1 MQTLGYGKE
10 ECLEFFLNC
19 VDQLLYWKKIQFST
33 AQNWKK
39 NIRTIYR
46 IFDENNKDERR
57 GNVKIEGLEHS
68 YFCGEVLAHPEQFQV
83 ILQNSETMAAGRSDG
98 LSNTTISNYMQM
110 LFFIMRNIAICTDDE
125 NIIEH
130 PVFKMQNLKRWE
142 KAWGAL
148 KIDSTNARLYS
159 YTNKILEANADWGD
173 LGNMI
178 KKEYLKNP
186 NNIKVV
192 TTYLLYLTYNT
203 LCARNDYGS
212 CFIYTR
218 GVEVPLKKRLTT
230 NYIDLNTNTIH
241 VNDTKNKRDIGNKE
255 YKTYQELSEEYLNV
269 LARSLRLLPRA
280 YLFTGEQG
288 SYIGDDHFGEFI
300 NKHLGKYYKYTEK
313 GVEKNLITG
322 CDMIRH
328 LFAQHYYRLSRQAM
342 ENRDASEQ
350 QQAEGVKIFLDS
362 IEKMLHSQTTHM
374 EGYITPY
381 MNTHPVNLQNL
392 ERKTRTFHYKPHYT
406 KVFTKDDRQ
415 IDKIKYYIDVYYKRM
430 EEYGDDYVDVFGFNN
445 SSVLERDGNN
455 YSPKTI
461 AEYVEKLLRNSSLS
475 TAECNKIR
483 NAIKNSNQ
491 NYEKYVNL
499 REKSKREG
507 HVYIP
512 DLEYNLPKN
521 AEAEPPVQ
529 WNTHNYEKFQH
540 QLDERPPFFKSK
552 STDMFMTN
560 TQFALETVNYEI
572 AKNVPHFEQQEKEPI
587 EEHEEPVQ
595 PIRER
600 QQPRQP
606 INNPKPTKNLGSSRN
621 VTTAQINKM
630 YRSRRHRKRTP
641 TGGAFVKMRIPQYG
655 RGLHVFNFF

>member
-46 IFDENNKDERR
+46 IFDENDKDERR
-57 GNVKIEGLEHS
+57 DNVKIEGLEHS

-98 LSNTTISNYMQM
+98 LPNTTISNYMQM

-148 KIDSTNARLYS
+148 KIDSTNSRLYS

-269 LARSLRLLPRA
+269 LARSLRLVPRA
-280 YLFTGEQG
+280 YLFTGSQG
-288 SYIGDDHFGEFI
+288 GLITDDHFGEYISSHF
-300 NKHLGKYYKYTEK
+300 GKYYHYTDK
-313 GVEKNLITG
+313 GVEKDLITG

-328 LFAQHYYRLSRQAM
+328 LFAQHYYRYYRQLI
-342 ENRDASEQ
+342 EKKDAGEQ
-350 QQAEGVKIFLDS
+350 AQAEGVKIFLDS
-362 IEKMLHSQTTHM
+362 IEKMLHSQNTHM
-374 EGYITPY
+374 MNYITPY
-381 MNTHPVNLQNL
+381 ANEHPVNLQEL
-392 ERKTRTFHYKPHYT
+392 ERKTRKFHYKPHFT

-415 IDKIKYYIDVYYKRM
+415 IDKIKYYIDVYNKRM
-430 EEYGDDYVDVFGFNN
+430 EKYGDDYVDVFGFNN
-445 SSVLERDGNN
+445 FSVLNREGEN
-455 YSPKTI
+455 YSPTT
-461 AEYVEKLLRNSSLS
+461 VENYIENLMKSSSLS
-475 TAECNKIR
+475 IGERNKIR
-483 NAIKNSNQ
+483 NAVKKSNQ
-491 NYEKYVNL
+491 NYKDYLDL
-499 REKSKREG
+499 REKRKKKG
-507 HVYIP
+507 HVYLP
-512 DLEYNLPKN
+512 DLEHELP
-521 AEAEPPVQ
+521 EGVEVEPPVK
-529 WNTHNYEKFQH
+529 WETYFYEKFQH
-540 QLDERPPFFKSK
+540 QFDKRREFFLSD
-552 STDMFMTN
+552 STEQYMTR
-560 TQFALETVNYEI
+560 TQYALETVNGEYEKDH
-572 AKNVPHFEQQEKEPI
+572 AHFEKGQKRVPEP
-587 EEHEEPVQ
+587 
-595 PIRER
+595 
-600 QQPRQP
+600 
-606 INNPKPTKNLGSSRN
+606 PTPPQTNKNTKIS
-621 VTTAQINKM
+621 T
-630 YRSRRHRKRTP
+630 HKRAR
-641 TGGAFVKMRIPQYG
+641 GAFIRLRIPKLG
-655 RGLHVFNFF
+655 RGLRIFNFF

>member
-46 IFDENNKDERR
+46 IFDENDKDERR

-148 KIDSTNARLYS
+148 KIDSTNSRLYS

-269 LARSLRLLPRA
+269 LARSLRLVPRA

-288 SYIGDDHFGEFI
+288 GLITDDHFGEYISSYF
-300 NKHLGKYYKYTEK
+300 GKYYKYTDK
-313 GVEKNLITG
+313 GVEKDLITG

-328 LFAQHYYRLSRQAM
+328 LFAQHYYRYYRQLI
-342 ENRDASEQ
+342 EKKDAGEQ
-350 QQAEGVKIFLDS
+350 AQAEGVKIFLDS
-362 IEKMLHSQTTHM
+362 IEKMLHSQNTHM
-374 EGYITPY
+374 MNYITPY
-381 MNTHPVNLQNL
+381 ANEHPVNLQEL
-392 ERKTRTFHYKPHYT
+392 ERKTRKFHYKPHFT

-415 IDKIKYYIDVYYKRM
+415 IDKIKYYIDVYNKRM
-430 EEYGDDYVDVFGFNN
+430 EKYGDDYVDVFGFNN
-445 SSVLERDGNN
+445 FSVLNRDGNN
-455 YSPKTI
+455 YSPTTVANYIENLMKS
-461 AEYVEKLLRNSSLS
+461 SSLS
-475 TAECNKIR
+475 IGERNKIR
-483 NAIKNSNQ
+483 NAVKNSNQ
-491 NYEKYVNL
+491 NYKDYLDL
-499 REKSKREG
+499 REKRKKKG
-507 HVYIP
+507 HVYLP
-512 DLEYNLPKN
+512 DLEHELP
-521 AEAEPPVQ
+521 EGVEVEPPVK
-529 WNTHNYEKFQH
+529 WETYFYEKFQH
-540 QLDERPPFFKSK
+540 QFDKRREFFLSD
-552 STDMFMTN
+552 STEQYMTR
-560 TQFALETVNYEI
+560 TQYALETVNGEYEKDH
-572 AKNVPHFEQQEKEPI
+572 AHFEKGQKRVPEP
-587 EEHEEPVQ
+587 
-595 PIRER
+595 
-600 QQPRQP
+600 
-606 INNPKPTKNLGSSRN
+606 PTPPQTNKNTKIS
-621 VTTAQINKM
+621 T
-630 YRSRRHRKRTP
+630 HKRAR
-641 TGGAFVKMRIPQYG
+641 GAFIRLRIPKLG
-655 RGLHVFNFF
+655 RGLRIFNFF